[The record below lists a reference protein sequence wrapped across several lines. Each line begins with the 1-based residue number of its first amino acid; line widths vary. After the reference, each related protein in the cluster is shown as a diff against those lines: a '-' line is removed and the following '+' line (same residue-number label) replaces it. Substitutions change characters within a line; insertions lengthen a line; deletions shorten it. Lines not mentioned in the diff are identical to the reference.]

1 MPSSHV
7 HDLLAL
13 LGRQAPPDV
22 PRSERDSDGAES
34 WSHDAI
40 LAQGLVVALAVAL
53 ALALVLALSLLPP
66 LSLSPS
72 VGGDSLGRLRCRS
85 GRRSRRLCGLC
96 ALAFALVLVLVLV
109 VSLAFSLAFAFAFTA
124 VGRLARE
131 WAPRAAGGGGVAVV
145 ASPRVSAAGAGA
157 GAGVG
162 VGVGVGVG
170 GAGSPASGPWVS
182 VPALGFSTRR
192 PCRNGGSLPGCRGR
206 RQNPIDRP
214 TRRPQGRADSSCP
227 AVQC

>member
-1 MPSSHV
+1 MPSSQV
-7 HDLLAL
+7 HDLPAL

-22 PRSERDSDGAES
+22 PRRERDSDGAES

-53 ALALVLALSLLPP
+53 ALALLLAFVLVTA
-66 LSLSPS
+66 
-72 VGGDSLGRLRCRS
+72 VAVVTFGRRRFVRRLRCRN
-85 GRRSRRLCGLC
+85 GRRSRRLCGLW
-96 ALAFALVLVLVLV
+96 ALALVLVLVLV
-109 VSLAFSLAFAFAFTA
+109 VSLAVALAFALPLPLS
-124 VGRLARE
+124 VGWLG
-131 WAPRAAGGGGVAVV
+131 AGT
-145 ASPRVSAAGAGA
+145 AGAGA
-157 GAGVG
+157 AAESRWWPAHVCRPPGLERARGWEWEWES
-162 VGVGVGVG
+162 
-170 GAGSPASGPWVS
+170 ARASPASGPWVS

-192 PCRNGGSLPGCRGR
+192 PCRNGGSMPGCRGR